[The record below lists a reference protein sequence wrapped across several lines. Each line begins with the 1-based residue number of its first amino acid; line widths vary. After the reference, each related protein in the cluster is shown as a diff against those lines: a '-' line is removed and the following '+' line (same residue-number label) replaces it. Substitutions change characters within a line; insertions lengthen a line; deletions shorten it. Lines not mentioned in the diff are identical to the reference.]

1 MALRHREDRLNR
13 LLDGLVEGH
22 KFCEVG
28 EEPFGTVIERPRGPV
43 DGGLCAVVAVDHG
56 VVPGLTW
63 WRWRAVMV
71 SRLAWFSWLGP
82 ACCQATAPL

>member
-1 MALRHREDRLNR
+1 
-13 LLDGLVEGH
+13 
-22 KFCEVG
+22 
-28 EEPFGTVIERPRGPV
+28 V
-43 DGGLCAVVAVDHG
+43 DGGLCDVVAVDHG